1 MAATA
6 YSTGVRTQVLRAWG
20 GRTPPRGRSGAR
32 PREWTGSRR
41 RRRRAARRRHAPA
54 DRDTRRTTRA
64 SLRWPARDRALR
76 VREVQD
82 DRDRVVAGPVAG
94 HAEQRLDP
102 VVVRR
107 GAVQERRAVV
117 VVVARVVLD
126 GPARQ
131 RARAFP
137 DVRLAV
143 VADAEAKE
151 LHQLPRVVLVGPPG
165 VVQPVV
171 EPDEHRGSWRIHG
184 DVVEAAQ
191 GVLPHRPVLV
201 EHEGG
206 AADLGYPGSPVQV
219 PEVGHLFL
227 QRPGRERHAVHEPL
241 LDAADLGE
249 VVVPRRQSGF
259 VRGQVDRVVVH
270 EAGDRALQAPAVEVV
285 DLRGVPPEPARRRRC
300 AAESRVQFTALIWPL
315 IGWPY
320 RPTEWGL
327 DEARPERFT

>member
-1 MAATA
+1 M
-6 YSTGVRTQVLRAWG
+6 
-20 GRTPPRGRSGAR
+20 
-32 PREWTGSRR
+32 
-41 RRRRAARRRHAPA
+41 
-54 DRDTRRTTRA
+54 
-64 SLRWPARDRALR
+64 
-76 VREVQD
+76 
-82 DRDRVVAGPVAG
+82 
-94 HAEQRLDP
+94 
-102 VVVRR
+102 RR

-165 VVQPVV
+165 AVQPVV
-171 EPDEHRGSWRIHG
+171 EPDEHRGVLGDLHG

-206 AADLGYPGSPVQV
+206 AADLGDPGSPVQV

-241 LDAADLGE
+241 LDAADLRE

-285 DLRGVPPEPARRRRC
+285 DLRRRPA
-300 AAESRVQFTALIWPL
+300 
-315 IGWPY
+315 
-320 RPTEWGL
+320 
-327 DEARPERFT
+327 EARPAQEVRR